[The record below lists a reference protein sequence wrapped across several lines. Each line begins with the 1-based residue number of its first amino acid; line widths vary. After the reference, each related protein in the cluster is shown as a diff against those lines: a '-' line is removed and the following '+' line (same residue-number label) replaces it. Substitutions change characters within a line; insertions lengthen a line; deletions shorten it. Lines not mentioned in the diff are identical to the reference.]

1 MNKKTVQE
9 ILAYLPGLQDHADKF
24 AYYGEPAD
32 AFYDEYDAE
41 DEHGNH
47 LVISQECNEMCE
59 TIGADLQNGE
69 SWEDWFSQQ
78 NKQPENLQ
86 KDFKPEDMDEQAI
99 CAALLYLID
108 SLSFNDDLID
118 ALKSGYFTRLIEQL
132 SRISAEEEIN

>member
-47 LVISQECNEMCE
+47 LVVSQECNEMCE

-69 SWEDWFSQQ
+69 SWETGSASRTSSRKICRKISNQKIWM
-78 NKQPENLQ
+78 NKRSVQHCY
-86 KDFKPEDMDEQAI
+86 I
-99 CAALLYLID
+99 
-108 SLSFNDDLID
+108 
-118 ALKSGYFTRLIEQL
+118 
-132 SRISAEEEIN
+132 

>member
-1 MNKKTVQE
+1 MNKKTLQE

-24 AYYGEPAD
+24 AYQGEPAD

-69 SWEDWFSQQ
+69 SWEDLV
-78 NKQPENLQ
+78 QPA
-86 KDFKPEDMDEQAI
+86 EQA
-99 CAALLYLID
+99 AG
-108 SLSFNDDLID
+108 
-118 ALKSGYFTRLIEQL
+118 K
-132 SRISAEEEIN
+132 SAERFQTRRYG